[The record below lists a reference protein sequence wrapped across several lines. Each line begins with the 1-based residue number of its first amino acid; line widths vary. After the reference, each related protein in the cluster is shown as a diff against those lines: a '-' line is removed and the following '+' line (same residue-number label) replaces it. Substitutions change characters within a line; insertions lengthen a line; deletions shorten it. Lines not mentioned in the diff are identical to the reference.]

1 MTTQDYTNLIESL
14 KSIPRGNSESDNR
27 NGMVA
32 ALEVIKLSDLP
43 DTDKEQLSKTICQ
56 TANPSGWYFDSNG
69 ITGAI
74 PALESI
80 ISATATQVLKT
91 KDNQFESRKVPDKAP
106 KRTFNRRN
114 LNNLVSDG
122 RIFSVEFIKRSTG
135 ELRTMTDRVGVKKH
149 LQGGTKSYNPA
160 QHNLLT
166 VFDMDARGYRS
177 IPIESVQRLSV
188 GGQVFNFA
196 GL

>member
-1 MTTQDYTNLIESL
+1 MTTQDYTNLIQTL

-32 ALEVIKLSDLP
+32 ALNAIKSSDLP
-43 DTDKEQLSKTICQ
+43 EADKERLHKTICQ
-56 TANPSGWYFDSNG
+56 SANPSGWYFESNG
-69 ITGAI
+69 VNGAI
-74 PALESI
+74 SALESI
-80 ISATATQVLKT
+80 ISEPATQVLKT
-91 KDNQFESRKVPDKAP
+91 KDNQFESGKVPDMAP

-135 ELRTMTDRVGVKKH
+135 ELRIMTARTGVKKH
-149 LQGGTKSYNPA
+149 LQGGLKSYNPA

-166 VFDMDARGYRS
+166 VFDMDAKGYRS
-177 IPIESVQRLSV
+177 IPVEAIQRLSV
-188 GGQVFNFA
+188 GGQTFDIA
-196 GL
+196 GV